1 MEVVRER
8 GGSAILVTVE
18 HVASF
23 LSHGCEIQFPQNPV
37 HRLEIDNGQA
47 GQTATSIC

>member
-8 GGSAILVTVE
+8 GGSAILVTIE
-18 HVASF
+18 YVAS
-23 LSHGCEIQFPQNPV
+23 LLPYGCEIQFPQNRV

-47 GQTATSIC
+47 GQIATSIC